1 MVIRVILTA
10 LGLLLSGAF
19 VGAATAAP
27 LNEEECTALKQEY
40 DRLLHEGVKSD
51 MERSPDWAKANLPPV
66 RLEKIARLIVVEEQL
81 SFRCDQLVT
90 ARPALAAPQ
99 AAERPPAAKPSAAQ
113 SLAGQSSAGQSSAV
127 RPDDSTEK
135 PKPVTK
141 RKKKPKP
148 AADAF
153 NSSNL
158 APADPASPANAGA
171 PAHGNGD

>member
-1 MVIRVILTA
+1 MQISRTVVIRVIWTA

-19 VGAATAAP
+19 IGAATAAP
-27 LNEEECTALKQEY
+27 LDEAECTALKQEY

-51 MERSPDWAKANLPPV
+51 MERSPDWAKANLPSV

-99 AAERPPAAKPSAAQ
+99 AAERPAPAKPSAAQ
-113 SLAGQSSAGQSSAV
+113 PSAAQPAA
-127 RPDDSTEK
+127 STEK

-141 RKKKPKP
+141 RKRKPKP

-153 NSSNL
+153 NAGNL
-158 APADPASPANAGA
+158 APAGPGSPANAGA
-171 PAHGNGD
+171 PALGIGD